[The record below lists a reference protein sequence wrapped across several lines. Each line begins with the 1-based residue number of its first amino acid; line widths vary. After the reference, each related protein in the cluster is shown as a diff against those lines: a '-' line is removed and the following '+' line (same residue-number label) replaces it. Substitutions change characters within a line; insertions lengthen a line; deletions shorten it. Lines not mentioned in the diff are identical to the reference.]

1 MIRTATAAD
10 QSALVELAR
19 ATGLF
24 EAEELEFF
32 SAMMS
37 DCFNG
42 DMPGHAWLVLD
53 GELSSEDGE
62 PSTEDPALVGG
73 AYFAPETMADG
84 VWNLWFIGVHP
95 DHQGKGHGSTLLAA
109 VEEIVHQNGA
119 RILLVETSGTDDM
132 ELTRRF
138 YVKAN
143 YDQEA
148 RIRDFYKAGDD
159 KVVFRKAF

>member
-1 MIRTATAAD
+1 MIRAAIAAD
-10 QSALVELAR
+10 HPALLNLAR

-24 EAEELEFF
+24 DADELEFF
-32 SAMMS
+32 SAMMI

-53 GELSSEDGE
+53 GG
-62 PSTEDPALVGG
+62 PSTENPSLVGA
-73 AYFAPETMADG
+73 AYFAPEVMADG

-95 DHQGKGHGSTLLAA
+95 EHQGAGHGSKLLNA
-109 VEEIVHQNGA
+109 VEDAVRQNDA
-119 RILLVETSGTDDM
+119 RLLLVETSGTDEM
-132 ELTRRF
+132 ELTRQF